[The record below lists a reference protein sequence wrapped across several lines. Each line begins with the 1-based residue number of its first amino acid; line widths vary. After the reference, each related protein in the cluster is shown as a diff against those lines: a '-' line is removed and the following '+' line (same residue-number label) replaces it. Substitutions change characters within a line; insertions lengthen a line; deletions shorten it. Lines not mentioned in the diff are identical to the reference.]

1 MFSFCTFCTFCT
13 FDNSDGIPTLSA
25 MASLIDTLPQSYPIH
40 PALGNPKPYLNY
52 RKKLQYQAVYNA
64 VSELAKPHVEDILNM
79 ESWEDKQNA
88 VDELFELIDKAMKE
102 EREDMSILKHQP
114 FFDDFVEQAVEEFLA
129 SIVTHEQSVFES
141 IRKQTEETNSEND
154 NEEKDEDI
162 VAEDNQDTVE
172 ENATEEPEI
181 KSLEPTFIDLLATP
195 SAETDE
201 KGVPK
206 ILYPLKCHHKDGIG
220 RMVEEWDLAAHTGTK
235 RIMMRECIAKVADII
250 DKAGASPAG
259 TDTCQRV
266 YLKGATGS
274 GKTAAIAALVASAR
288 TSGHIV
294 LYLPDGDR
302 LRKLGFY
309 SEVNSH
315 YKKEEFGGQV
325 LFDLPMLAQ
334 EICGQ
339 LLESHESDLTQLEG
353 VHKSS
358 LEKFMSADK
367 VKKLCAKIDGA
378 EESETL
384 SLISLL
390 KLAQSNLTYS
400 SSCYSAVI
408 DNLMNQ
414 TDKSFTVVMDEF
426 NCYYDHGHY
435 FHAEYDPTVK
445 RAIPCNRITLFKPLL
460 DAIGVHKNDDGENFT
475 TLEKPSLMK
484 RGSIITAG
492 TESRAVAK
500 RFSERLEKAL
510 LSNTGNGGVTVVDI
524 PAYSPVE
531 VEHILANF
539 ESIGIGRLRFD
550 RGEIVMNDQEV
561 AFLRMVSGGVG
572 QHLMDACIV

>member
-1 MFSFCTFCTFCT
+1 
-13 FDNSDGIPTLSA
+13 
-25 MASLIDTLPQSYPIH
+25 MASLIDTLPQSYPPH
-40 PALGNPKPYLNY
+40 PALGNPKPYLKY

-64 VSELAKPHVEDILNM
+64 VSELVKRHNVEDILNM
-79 ESWEDKQNA
+79 ESWQDKQNA
-88 VDELFELIDKAMKE
+88 VDELFESVDEAMKE
-102 EREDMSILKHQP
+102 EREDMKILKHQP
-114 FFDDFVEQAVEEFLA
+114 FFDDFVEQAVEEYLA
-129 SIVTHEQSVFES
+129 SVVAHEQNVFEVNS
-141 IRKQTEETNSEND
+141 SKTEEVSNSEND
-154 NEEKDEDI
+154 NDEEKDKDI
-162 VAEDNQDTVE
+162 VTEDNQDTVAENINE
-172 ENATEEPEI
+172 EEAEITSIEP
-181 KSLEPTFIDLLATP
+181 KFIDLLATP

-201 KGVPK
+201 QGVPK
-206 ILYPLKCHHKDGIG
+206 ILHPLKSHHKDGIG
-220 RMVEEWDLAAHTGTK
+220 RMVEEWELAAHSGTK

-250 DKAGASPAG
+250 DKAGSTETA
-259 TDTCQRV
+259 DTCQRV
-266 YLKGATGS
+266 YLKGATGI
-274 GKTAAIAALVASAR
+274 GKTAALAALVASAR

-339 LLESHESDLTQLEG
+339 LLESHESDLTELEG
-353 VHKSS
+353 VHKST

-367 VKKLCAKIDGA
+367 VKKLCAKIDNA
-378 EESETL
+378 EEVETL

-390 KLAQSNLTYS
+390 KLAQSSVTYS
-400 SSCYSAVI
+400 SVCYSAVI

-414 TDKSFTVVMDEF
+414 TDKPFTVVMDEF

-445 RAIPCNRITLFKPLL
+445 KAIPCNRITLFKPLL
-460 DAIGVHKNDDGENFT
+460 DGIGVHKNDDGESFT

-492 TESRAVAK
+492 TESRAVAR
-500 RFSERLEKAL
+500 RFSENLEKAL
-510 LSNTGNGGVTVVDI
+510 LSNGGVTIVDV
-524 PAYSPVE
+524 PTYSPVE

-550 RGEIVMNDQEV
+550 RGETIMNDQEV